1 MDVDYTRKAHA
12 RLFQNDF
19 LELTSKVHP
28 AVPFVVYIPV
38 VVALLAYG
46 LATGRTTPAAA
57 VGFYVAGWIVW
68 DVAEYAIHR
77 GFFHWEGN
85 GPFTRKIHDIIHG
98 YHHHYPDDPLR
109 LVMPLGASIPLALV
123 IGGGL
128 YLVGAPLVTI
138 PLFAG
143 FVSGYLWYDFVHYST
158 HARSPK
164 TRWGREI
171 RSHHM
176 AHHFA
181 CPDRN
186 FGISHRW
193 IDALVGTTRKREQT
207 SGTEEAKVSGS

>member
-1 MDVDYTRKAHA
+1 MDVDYTRHAHA

-28 AVPFVVYIPV
+28 AVPFLVYGPLVVW
-38 VVALLAYG
+38 LLAWG
-46 LATGRTTPAAA
+46 LVRGLTTPWAA
-57 VGFYVAGWIVW
+57 VGFFVAGWIVW
-68 DVAEYAIHR
+68 DITEYAIHR

-85 GPFTRKIHDIIHG
+85 GPFTRKIHDVIHG
-98 YHHHYPDDPLR
+98 YHHRYPDDPLR
-109 LVMPLGASIPLALV
+109 LVMPLGASVPLALV
-123 IGGGL
+123 IAGAL
-128 YLVGAPLVTI
+128 YLVGVPLVTI

-158 HARSPK
+158 HARDPK
-164 TRWGREI
+164 TGWGKAI

-193 IDALVGTTRKREQT
+193 IDALVGTLRGRGRQ
-207 SGTEEAKVSGS
+207 SAP

>member
-1 MDVDYTRKAHA
+1 MDVDYNRNTHA

-28 AVPFVVYIPV
+28 AVPFVVYGPQV
-38 VVALLAYG
+38 VGLLAYG
-46 LATGRTTPAAA
+46 LAKGVTTPLAAA
-57 VGFYVAGWIVW
+57 GFYVLGWIVW
-68 DVAEYAIHR
+68 DIAEYAIHR

-109 LVMPLGASIPLALV
+109 LVMPLGASIPLALL
-123 IGGGL
+123 IAGGL
-128 YLVGAPLVTI
+128 YLVGAPFVTL

-158 HARSPK
+158 HARAPK
-164 TRWGREI
+164 SSWGKAI
-171 RSHHM
+171 RAHHM

-193 IDALVGTTRKREQT
+193 IDSLVGTLRTRDRKD
-207 SGTEEAKVSGS
+207 AA